1 MIYEVFC
8 HHMCF
13 RIVNIL
19 YHGKIMA
26 REEPPLKVFD
36 IREIE
41 VKHIQIQ

>member
-19 YHGKIMA
+19 YHGKIMG
-26 REEPPLKVFD
+26 REEPPFKVFD

-41 VKHIQIQ
+41 VKHIKIH